1 MRVVVT
7 GSSGLIGRALCSRL
21 LANGHEVVRVVRQ
34 PVRPDDHVLQWNPQ
48 AGTIDASALEGA
60 DAAIHLAG
68 AGIGDRRWN
77 EARKRILFESRSRS
91 TALLSRALA
100 VLDRPPRVLVSA
112 SAIGFYGDRGDEVLT
127 EQSPPGDDFLASLCV
142 RWEADTAPAA
152 EAGIRVICAR
162 TGIVLSPD
170 GGALRKLL
178 PLFKLG
184 LGGRFGSGA
193 QWWSW
198 ISLDDE
204 IRALEW
210 LIENDVRGPVNL
222 SAPNPVTNREFTQVL
237 SAVLRRPALLPV
249 PRFGPKLLLGSE
261 FADAMLFTSARV
273 RPAVLESRGFVF
285 SHSDLEAGLREI
297 FRPHG
302 S

>member
-273 RPAVLESRGFVF
+273 QPAVLESRGFVF